1 MSERYFI
8 DTSVWVEYFRDPG
21 FPLGDLIDTLIQDDH
36 VAVNGIVLTEL
47 LTGAKGDRENGLLL
61 DTLGGLRFLDMPASF
76 FERAG
81 RHGRL
86 LKSAGL
92 SLPLSDLLIA
102 THCLDHDLV
111 LIDKDRHFEIFAKHL
126 PLRRLKR

>member
-1 MSERYFI
+1 MSDAFFI
-8 DTSVWVEYFRDPG
+8 DTSVWVEYFRDLG
-21 FPLGDLIDTLIQDDH
+21 FSLGDLIDTLIQDDR
-36 VAVNGIVLTEL
+36 VVVNGIVVTEL
-47 LTGAKGDRENGLLL
+47 LTGAKGDRESGLLL

-81 RHGRL
+81 KHGRL
-86 LKSAGL
+86 LKRAGL

-111 LIDKDRHFEIFAKHL
+111 LIDNDRHFEILAKQL